1 MPIECLTRTDWL
13 YPVGTEYRY
22 GDYIGVQTYHSYHIG
37 EYNNLIVIFLR
48 ELKPSVAGDGV
59 SQFFLQSCSL
69 LIVGKL
75 QEIEAGGG
83 CRKSVDWVFL
93 SESEKSSQYR
103 PDGVSII
110 FILSNLN
117 TSAQNKC

>member
-1 MPIECLTRTDWL
+1 M
-13 YPVGTEYRY
+13 
-22 GDYIGVQTYHSYHIG
+22 
-37 EYNNLIVIFLR
+37 NLR

-59 SQFFLQSCSL
+59 SQLLLQCCSL
-69 LIVGKL
+69 LIVRKL